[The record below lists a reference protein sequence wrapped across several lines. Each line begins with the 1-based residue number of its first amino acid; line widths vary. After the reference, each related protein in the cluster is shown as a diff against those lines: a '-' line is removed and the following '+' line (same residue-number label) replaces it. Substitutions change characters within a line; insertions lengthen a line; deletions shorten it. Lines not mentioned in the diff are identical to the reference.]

1 MLVLSW
7 RNHLP
12 LHILVMLV
20 MFQGLCGIFWQRR
33 HPFRQKMIVL
43 PVRKIVVI
51 QANHALKRRQMGRES
66 VLSLQQGI
74 ILAAL

>member
-20 MFQGLCGIFWQRR
+20 MFRGLCGIFWQTR
-33 HPFRQKMIVL
+33 HPFHRKMIVL
-43 PVRKIVVI
+43 LVRKIVETQVKL
-51 QANHALKRRQMGRES
+51 ALKQRQMGRES
-66 VLSLQQGI
+66 VLYPRQGI
-74 ILAAL
+74 ILAAQ